1 MVDTGI
7 VMPLYKQDIGYLQ
20 AAISS
25 VLAQSY
31 RGFRFIIVID
41 GAPEMVGPALYAAM
55 GDPRVQLVTLP
66 QNQGVSHALNRGFDE
81 LFKDPGIK
89 YVTWVSSDNVYNA
102 SFIERLRQELKQGP
116 DSLGLVFSTFRQVDA
131 YGNPL
136 YDEQHQQALIRYQS
150 QPHHELLNA
159 SIVGVSFMYKSKYAL
174 QIGGYRL
181 QPVEDY
187 DYWYAAD
194 RDVQYEIHPGDPDGL
209 PGEFHI

>member
-66 QNQGVSHALNRGFDE
+66 QNQGVSHA
-81 LFKDPGIK
+81 
-89 YVTWVSSDNVYNA
+89 
-102 SFIERLRQELKQGP
+102 
-116 DSLGLVFSTFRQVDA
+116 
-131 YGNPL
+131 
-136 YDEQHQQALIRYQS
+136 
-150 QPHHELLNA
+150 
-159 SIVGVSFMYKSKYAL
+159 
-174 QIGGYRL
+174 
-181 QPVEDY
+181 
-187 DYWYAAD
+187 
-194 RDVQYEIHPGDPDGL
+194 
-209 PGEFHI
+209 